1 MDYLVESRKIGRI
14 HAMHDASNF
23 DDLNL
28 GVTSTLQDLPL
39 WEVCLELESPGE
51 ELTKLFEQQPLMPG
65 VLLTRNQNHVGM
77 ISRRKFFEYMSRP
90 YSNGLFSGRAIEY
103 LYNVLQPENFVLA
116 SETLITTATEM
127 ALQRTSELLYEPIL
141 LESQSGIYGILDF
154 QHLLLAHSRI
164 YTFTLAQLQQ
174 AQEET
179 KRASI
184 HLRELEENY
193 TILVESEKKAV
204 LEEFVAGVVE
214 EIHNPVNF
222 MTGNIIHLNRYVQ
235 QLMNL
240 INMYQKEYPEAT
252 IEIQTVSN
260 EIQANSLSGELPKL
274 ITSIKSSAK
283 RIQETVRSLRSFS
296 ANESDKKVVEL

>member
-1 MDYLVESRKIGRI
+1 
-14 HAMHDASNF
+14 MHDASNF

-28 GVTSTLQDLPL
+28 GVMSTLQDLPL

-51 ELTKLFEQQPLMPG
+51 ELKKLFEQQPLMPG
-65 VLLTRNQNHVGM
+65 ILLTKNQNHVGM

-90 YSNGLFSGRAIEY
+90 YSNGLFSGRPVEY
-103 LYNVLQPENFVLA
+103 LYNVLQPTNFLLA

-127 ALQRTSELLYEPIL
+127 ALQRDSAMVYEPIL

-154 QHLLLAHSRI
+154 QHLLLAHSRV

-179 KRASI
+179 KKASI
-184 HLRELEENY
+184 YLRELEENY
-193 TILVESEKKAV
+193 TVLVENEKKAV
-204 LEEFVAGVVE
+204 LEEFIAGVIE
-214 EIHNPVNF
+214 DIHNPVTF

-240 INMYQKEYPEAT
+240 INMYQKEYPEAR

-260 EIQANSLSGELPKL
+260 EIQPNLLNVELPKL
-274 ITSIKSSAK
+274 IKSIKGSAK
-283 RIQETVRSLRSFS
+283 RIQDTVRSLRSFS
-296 ANESDKKVVEL
+296 ANEPDKKVVEIQ